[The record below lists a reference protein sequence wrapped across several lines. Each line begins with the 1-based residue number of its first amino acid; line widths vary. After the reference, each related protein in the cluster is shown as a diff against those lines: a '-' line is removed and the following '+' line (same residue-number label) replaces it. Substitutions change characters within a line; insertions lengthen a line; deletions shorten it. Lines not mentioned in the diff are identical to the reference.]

1 MGFQPTYIGK
11 QVMSF
16 PLTIKK
22 LQLVPGYDIFRGQ
35 LVILGAWHPSSTFS
49 SNPIDRP
56 CHDFLSNQ
64 TLSLPFKSEQ
74 APTIL
79 NIFLTALR
87 NSLLRME

>member
-35 LVILGAWHPSSTFS
+35 LVILGA
-49 SNPIDRP
+49 
-56 CHDFLSNQ
+56 
-64 TLSLPFKSEQ
+64 
-74 APTIL
+74 
-79 NIFLTALR
+79 
-87 NSLLRME
+87 